1 MAKTEIPEKRK
12 PVLIEYMDGDTT
24 EAEPT
29 DEELAFSAFQTEFA
43 ESDTYAK
50 ITVYRQPTGPG
61 NRPGQKKL
69 AFLFECGVDEF
80 TYSQLLSKL
89 RDEYG
94 SGTYRLQARDSNGTM
109 KFNRAV
115 EIEATKK
122 APTNG
127 APESVGDLM
136 RGFQEMMTAQ
146 QERTEQLIARL
157 RTEPAKPAGDPMET
171 AMRMFALV
179 MGAITPVLGA
189 AKPAE
194 GGVLAEI
201 EKLTKIQD
209 FMGGLGGGRET
220 SAAESNFYDLAT
232 QGLKTVAP
240 LLANLPAVLA
250 SRQGAPAP
258 QPHVIEHESIIP
270 QPAPRTNIPRN
281 TPPQGAQVENVNLRN
296 QVNVL
301 VGQAEAGTPAE
312 TVADMVL
319 NMTPDAKV
327 AELKAFISRP
337 SVIDEMAALV
347 PSVNTKHRQ
356 YFEALRTA
364 ILTALAEE
372 ESQGPEAA

>member
-24 EAEPT
+24 EPEPT
-29 DEELAFSAFQTEFA
+29 DEELAFSQFQTEFA

-94 SGTYRLQARDSNGTM
+94 SGTYRLQARDSQGTM

-115 EIEATKK
+115 EIEATKRT
-122 APTNG
+122 PTNG

-157 RTEPAKPAGDPMET
+157 RTEPAKPASDPMET

-250 SRQGAPAP
+250 SRQGAPIP
-258 QPHVIEHESIIP
+258 QPHVIEHEP
-270 QPAPRTNIPRN
+270 TPAQGAPRQNIPRN
-281 TPPQGAQVENVNLRN
+281 TPPQGPQAENVNLRN
-296 QVNVL
+296 QINLL
-301 VGQAEAGTPAE
+301 VGQAEAGTSAE
-312 TVADMVL
+312 DLANMVL
-319 NMTPDAKV
+319 NMTPDEKV

-337 SVIDEMAALV
+337 TLIDEMAAYNPAV
-347 PSVNTKHRQ
+347 GTKHRP
-356 YFEALRTA
+356 YFEALKTA
-364 ILTALAEE
+364 ILRMLAEE